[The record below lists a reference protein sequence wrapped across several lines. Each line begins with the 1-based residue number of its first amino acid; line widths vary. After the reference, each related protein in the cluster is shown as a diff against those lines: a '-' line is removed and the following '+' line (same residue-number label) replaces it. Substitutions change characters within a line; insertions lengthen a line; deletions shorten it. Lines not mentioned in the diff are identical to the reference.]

1 LEKDPPTL
9 SDILKTDNLIY
20 TPHVAWNSVEAETE
34 LRKSADQEV
43 KRVLKGGKPLN
54 LVNRE
59 VLRDRDDKIKRTS
72 LL

>member
-1 LEKDPPTL
+1 MEKDPPTL

>member
-1 LEKDPPTL
+1 MEKDPPTL

-59 VLRDRDDKIKRTS
+59 VLRDRG
-72 LL
+72 